1 MCETE
6 DNEEHVT
13 PKYFKDDGFS
23 VKKELNENEKNFE
36 ITLSVEEGQPQFDK
50 EILISEAP
58 INKDREE
65 QW

>member
-6 DNEEHVT
+6 DNEERV
-13 PKYFKDDGFS
+13 PLKYFKDDGFF
-23 VKKELNENEKNFE
+23 VKKEPNEKNFE

>member
-1 MCETE
+1 M
-6 DNEEHVT
+6 
-13 PKYFKDDGFS
+13 
-23 VKKELNENEKNFE
+23 KKELNEKEKNFE

>member
-6 DNEEHVT
+6 DNEERVAL
-13 PKYFKDDGFS
+13 KYFKDDGFS
-23 VKKELNENEKNFE
+23 VKKEPNETNFE

>member
-1 MCETE
+1 M
-6 DNEEHVT
+6 
-13 PKYFKDDGFS
+13 
-23 VKKELNENEKNFE
+23 KKELNENEKNLE